1 MRFVRPSPTRMA
13 ILRVIPGLWKL
24 LHNVVA
30 HPLMGV
36 TFDSGW
42 SVRFHDWTAIKA
54 WPDCPPA
61 DEAVDRGVT
70 AVDDLLK
77 SAEERMKEMME
88 TMEKAIEY
96 DKTKP

>member
-13 ILRVIPGLWKL
+13 ILRVMPGLWKL

-42 SVRFHDWTAIKA
+42 SVRFHDWTASKA
-54 WPDCPPA
+54 WPD
-61 DEAVDRGVT
+61 
-70 AVDDLLK
+70 
-77 SAEERMKEMME
+77 
-88 TMEKAIEY
+88 
-96 DKTKP
+96 